1 MKSDLHHSEGEQHD
15 GAVHVHVH
23 PVRLYLGI
31 FFTLIA
37 LTVITVATSY
47 IDIDGLIRPG
57 TPAGAG
63 GFNLA
68 LAMLIATAKATCV
81 VTWFMHLK
89 DDNRFNAIVFVGSVL
104 FAGIF
109 FAYTVNDTA
118 YRGQTDPYNGV
129 HVSPLTGERAP
140 GGVDHVF
147 PGEMPEPGIQAPP
160 AEVEHAAEAGAP
172 AEGGAH
178 H

>member
-1 MKSDLHHSEGEQHD
+1 MKPDFHHSEDPQHE

-23 PVRLYLGI
+23 SVKLYVAI
-31 FFTLIA
+31 FLTLIT

-47 IDIDGLIRPG
+47 IDIDAFVRPG
-57 TPAGAG
+57 TPHGAG

-68 LAMLIATAKATCV
+68 LAMIIAPTKAACV

-89 DDNRFNAIVFVGSVL
+89 DDNRFNALIFIGSVL

-118 YRGQTDPYNGV
+118 YRGQVEPYNGV
-129 HVSPLTGERAP
+129 YVLPSTGERAP

-147 PGEMPEPGIQAPP
+147 PGEEPEPGIEAP
-160 AEVEHAAEAGAP
+160 AAESGHPSAGDT
-172 AEGGAH
+172 H
-178 H
+178 